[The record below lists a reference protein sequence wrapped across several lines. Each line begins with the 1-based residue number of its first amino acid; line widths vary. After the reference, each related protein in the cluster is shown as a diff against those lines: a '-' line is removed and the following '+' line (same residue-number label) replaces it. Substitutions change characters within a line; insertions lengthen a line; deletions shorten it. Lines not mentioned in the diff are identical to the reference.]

1 MRDLRRT
8 DSGGAAPAPL
18 PKRLRL
24 SGLSFQNQPSPRVGR
39 AGFEAGFLRDESLRR
54 EFEGRALN
62 TGQSQMPHRST
73 YIGRD

>member
-8 DSGGAAPAPL
+8 DSGGAAPTPL

-24 SGLSFQNQPSPRVGR
+24 SGLSFQDRPSPFMGR
-39 AGFEAGFLRDESLRR
+39 ADLAVGFLRDESLRR

-62 TGQSQMPHRST
+62 ISLPGDS
-73 YIGRD
+73 